1 MSYQPG
7 IDTELLRTFV
17 AIAEH
22 GGFTRCVGIE
32 RTAAARRA
40 GTAAEA
46 R

>member
-22 GGFTRCVGIE
+22 
-32 RTAAARRA
+32 AAVEA
-40 GTAAEA
+40 GWDAAWQ
-46 R
+46 